1 MTKAV
6 QEIVQLQAQVAD
18 LQSQLA
24 DVPALVAEVVRLRES
39 LDPGKSAAIID
50 AMFSEANRLG
60 RQQYSSSHAL
70 TYLVAEVERLRE
82 TEDATRL
89 LGVARMALGRAAV
102 YPTPTHSADAIR
114 KECADVA
121 QRIVDLIGHPVTDE
135 PPHVLVERDEL
146 RAEVEQLRAE
156 VEQLREGDGR
166 AKAAQALAAA
176 RASESYRVDL

>member
-70 TYLVAEVERLRE
+70 TYLVEEVERLRAE
-82 TEDATRL
+82 NAGLEQAY
-89 LGVARMALGRAAV
+89 ALHTGAF
-102 YPTPTHSADAIR
+102 
-114 KECADVA
+114 
-121 QRIVDLIGHPVTDE
+121 
-135 PPHVLVERDEL
+135 
-146 RAEVEQLRAE
+146 
-156 VEQLREGDGR
+156 
-166 AKAAQALAAA
+166 
-176 RASESYRVDL
+176 RVDL